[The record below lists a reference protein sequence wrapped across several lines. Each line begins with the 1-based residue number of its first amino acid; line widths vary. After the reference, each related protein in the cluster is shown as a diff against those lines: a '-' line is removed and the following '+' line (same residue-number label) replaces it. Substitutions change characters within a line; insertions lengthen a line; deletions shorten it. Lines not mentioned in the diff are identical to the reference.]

1 MDQVAITLLGPG
13 DNVEELIK
21 LLVAW
26 RLGIALF
33 ETMHEAAELGDLT
46 SLVPHVGGEENH
58 QNDQPDRQGFE
69 AVSKRMD
76 GILGRPS
83 ISDRA
88 QEEDKHSPV
97 PDVPLSLLELF
108 KPGRKRLTVIC
119 LSVCARSTSG
129 SAVHVFLL
137 SRIRYHLTTG

>member
-33 ETMHEAAELGDLT
+33 ETVHEAAELGDLT

-58 QNDQPDRQGFE
+58 QDDQPDGQGFK
-69 AVSKRMD
+69 AVSKRMAA
-76 GILGRPS
+76 ILGRPS
-83 ISDRA
+83 ITHGE
-88 QEEDKHSPV
+88 QEEDKHV
-97 PDVPLSLLELF
+97 PPPHFPLSLLTL
-108 KPGRKRLTVIC
+108 
-119 LSVCARSTSG
+119 
-129 SAVHVFLL
+129 
-137 SRIRYHLTTG
+137 

>member
-46 SLVPHVGGEENH
+46 SLVPHGGGEENH
-58 QNDQPDRQGFE
+58 QDDQPDWQGFE

-76 GILGRPS
+76 GILGRPG
-83 ISDRA
+83 ISHSE
-88 QEEDKHSPV
+88 QEEDKHGPA
-97 PDVPLSLLELF
+97 PEFPLSLLELL
-108 KPGRKRLTVIC
+108 KAVGNRAPVIC
-119 LSVCARSTSG
+119 PRCGARG
-129 SAVHVFLL
+129 
-137 SRIRYHLTTG
+137 RM